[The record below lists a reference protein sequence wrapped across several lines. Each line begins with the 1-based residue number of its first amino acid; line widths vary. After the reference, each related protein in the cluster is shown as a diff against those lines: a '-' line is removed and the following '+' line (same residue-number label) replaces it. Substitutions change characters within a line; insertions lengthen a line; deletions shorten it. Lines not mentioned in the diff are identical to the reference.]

1 MYSPRIPTNIF
12 VQRKGSTREHKVV
25 FPSRHHE
32 VSNILIREI
41 TKSPVKSCISNKI
54 MLFSQLHTSQEIENF
69 GKVYSNRDTTVYR
82 GLVGKTERKEPLAR
96 PRLTSWE
103 DNIKMYPIETS
114 SFENVGWI
122 NFVQNIKPLR
132 RSFHKKMVVS

>member
-1 MYSPRIPTNIF
+1 
-12 VQRKGSTREHKVV
+12 
-25 FPSRHHE
+25 

-41 TKSPVKSCISNKI
+41 TKSPVKSGISNKI

-96 PRLTSWE
+96 PRLSCE

-114 SFENVGWI
+114 SFENVDWI

-132 RSFHKKMVVS
+132 RCFHKKMVVS